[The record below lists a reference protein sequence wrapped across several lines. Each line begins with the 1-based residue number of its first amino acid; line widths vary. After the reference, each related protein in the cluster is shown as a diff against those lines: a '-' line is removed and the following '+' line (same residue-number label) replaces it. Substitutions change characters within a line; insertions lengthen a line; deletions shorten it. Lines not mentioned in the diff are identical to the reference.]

1 MNNIITKGIIKD
13 CFDQLSKE
21 ENITIA
27 AWNES
32 DFVLQYHKRTIS
44 PIDSQ
49 SECSKNIAEEYKFYT
64 NNGHFAKDQLNMVYV
79 HPKGEGLSVDG
90 VDSAIGVNQGDNSHC
105 TCFLEPKSYNYHPLL
120 IILEKDRNVSLQLF
134 PPPSRIIISKK

>member
-44 PIDSQ
+44 SIDSQ
-49 SECSKNIAEEYKFYT
+49 SEFNKNIAEEFKFYT

-79 HPKGEGLSVDG
+79 HPKRGGY
-90 VDSAIGVNQGDNSHC
+90 Q
-105 TCFLEPKSYNYHPLL
+105 
-120 IILEKDRNVSLQLF
+120 
-134 PPPSRIIISKK
+134 